1 MRLWKTA
8 LAIAPNALFSQVFL
22 INRAVSVFVH
32 ESGEG
37 ALVHGASKNVLRNEI
52 IFFFAVRE
60 RANETRTLHVMLVAD
75 RRDGA
80 LP

>member
-1 MRLWKTA
+1 MQLWRTG
-8 LAIAPNALFSQVFL
+8 LAIAANTLFSEAFL
-22 INRAVSVFVH
+22 IKKAVSVFFA

-60 RANETRTLHVMLVAD
+60 RANETRTSRVMLVAD